1 MNANPKMSD
10 HDNDESESS
19 LESVEEPKHQ
29 DVQVAKEVE
38 NKNEEQVSE
47 ESMEM
52 RRWTTSS
59 LNKTKF
65 LMLKSKTMKILKTM
79 TFLVTQSST
88 KRPS

>member
-19 LESVEEPKHQ
+19 LESVQEPKHQ

-47 ESMEM
+47 ESYGDEEM
-52 RRWTTSS
+52 DNQQPEQDKVSDAQ
-59 LNKTKF
+59 
-65 LMLKSKTMKILKTM
+65 I
-79 TFLVTQSST
+79 
-88 KRPS
+88 

>member
-1 MNANPKMSD
+1 MNANPKMSE

-47 ESMEM
+47 ESYGDEEM
-52 RRWTTSS
+52 D
-59 LNKTKF
+59 N
-65 LMLKSKTMKILKTM
+65 
-79 TFLVTQSST
+79 
-88 KRPS
+88 